1 MRNQINIKKRSAI
14 YIISTFLLFGLSGF
28 ELAWAQEDILTL
40 DDALRMSVTRG
51 SVQKQYEYARDAA
64 QQGIQVQKADYL
76 PTFQFRTSVS
86 HANEAPR
93 IPVEFKND
101 TVLARQGTRNTFISR
116 FELNQVIYDF
126 GKTRNNVSAARYQAQ
141 SVDAEF
147 DQKKFALR
155 NEVRQQFYNSLYY
168 QNVDSIYDEVI
179 PYSRELAQINEE
191 RMKNGVALS
200 PEVLKAQVDLQQM
213 EAQRASAE
221 SGYRKALVQL
231 AYLTGQEDTRFNTI
245 GKLPDL
251 PAQTDMSIYYN
262 ELYQRALRYRSDIDQ
277 LEFKSKQQEA
287 TAKSIEA
294 LKYPT
299 LMLQSDFSYFG
310 PDAFGYYSGLS
321 SRGLNPVN
329 WRVGVGFTYT
339 IFDGSRIRSRKNQ
352 LLALKAQFQEQANQL
367 EQQIGTQIKTLLKD
381 LENLRILEQNNKMLI
396 EQIDA
401 NIALVKA
408 SYDNGNVPRIEY
420 IKAIIPRASA
430 RAALQNTRSDIAQ
443 VLVELER
450 AVGTDISDLW

>member
-1 MRNQINIKKRSAI
+1 MKNRSVTSI
-14 YIISTFLLFGLSGF
+14 LSFFLIFGLSGF
-28 ELAWAQEDILTL
+28 ENVWAQEKVLTL
-40 DDALRMSVTRG
+40 EEALRMSVTRG
-51 SVQKQYEYARDAA
+51 SVQKQYEYAREAA

-93 IPVEFKND
+93 IPVEFEND
-101 TVLARQGTRNTFISR
+101 TVLARQGTKNTFISR

-141 SVDAEF
+141 SVNAEF
-147 DQKKFALR
+147 DQKKFDLR

-168 QNVDSIYDEVI
+168 QNVDSIYTEVI

-200 PEVLKAQVDLQQM
+200 PEVLKAQVDLQKMQ
-213 EAQRASAE
+213 AQRASAE
-221 SGYRKALVQL
+221 SGYRKALDQL
-231 AYLTGQEDTRFNTI
+231 AYLTGQEDNRFKTT
-245 GKLPDL
+245 GKLPELPVQNDL
-251 PAQTDMSIYYN
+251 SIYYN
-262 ELYQRALRYRSDIDQ
+262 ELYQRALRNRADIDQ
-277 LEFKSKQQEA
+277 LEFMSKQQDA

-339 IFDGSRIRSRKNQ
+339 IFDGSRIRSQKNQ
-352 LLALKAQFQEQANQL
+352 LLALKAQYQEEANQL
-367 EQQIGTQIKTLLKD
+367 EQQIGTEIRTLLND
-381 LENLRILEQNNKMLI
+381 LENLRILEQNNRMLN
-396 EQIDA
+396 EQINA
-401 NIALVKA
+401 NIALVKT

-430 RAALQNTRSDIAQ
+430 RAELQKTKSDIAQ